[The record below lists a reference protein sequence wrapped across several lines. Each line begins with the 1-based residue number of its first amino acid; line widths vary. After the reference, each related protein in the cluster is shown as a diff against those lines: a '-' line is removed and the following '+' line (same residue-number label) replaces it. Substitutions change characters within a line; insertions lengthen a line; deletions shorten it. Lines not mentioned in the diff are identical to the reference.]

1 MTRGRLY
8 EDRALCLT
16 VAGFGA
22 QDNPQGYQHRA
33 EIWEICVACVNDLLA
48 VVTVLK
54 VSLCE
59 WLLLLVTRM
68 LCEELLGPVNSHGDS
83 NTNFLARLPR
93 PRGFVVG
100 RWGRYAYPGWVGY

>member
-1 MTRGRLY
+1 M
-8 EDRALCLT
+8 
-16 VAGFGA
+16 AGFGA

-83 NTNFLARLPR
+83 NTKFLARLPR
-93 PRGFVVG
+93 PRGFCRG
-100 RWGRYAYPGWVGY
+100 PLGPLCISGMGWVLELFVLLVG